1 MHTRLGCGV
10 ALSLV
15 AAVLVSGP
23 IAYGGTD
30 PSLPSTS
37 TTTVTTIDPAASAGG
52 VPGPARVTDAALSTR
67 GTQVQLTPTIPPP
80 ATTTTTTTIPP
91 PTDELPADSGEGRRA
106 VYSKSRQRT
115 WTVEADGTVS
125 RTYLVSGRLTWN
137 QPTPGTYH
145 VFSRSSFT
153 CNIKKPSICWRMM
166 VRFTVGPD
174 GDNIGFHEIPN
185 QNGRPI
191 QSESQLGQPL
201 SGGCVRQATV
211 DAEHM
216 WAWAPVGT
224 KVVGLP

>member
-10 ALSLV
+10 ALSIV
-15 AAVLVSGP
+15 AVFALSGS
-23 IAYGGTD
+23 IAHAGTQP
-30 PSLPSTS
+30 PSPSVS
-37 TTTVTTIDPAASAGG
+37 TTTPPTSTVDPAAAAGRI
-52 VPGPARVTDAALSTR
+52 PGPAQLSEEILPTR
-67 GTQVQLTPTIPPP
+67 GTQVQLTPTVP
-80 ATTTTTTTIPP
+80 APATTTTTIPP
-91 PTDELPADSGEGRRA
+91 PSDELPADSGEGRRA

-137 QPTPGTYH
+137 QPSPGTYH
-145 VFSRSSFT
+145 VFSRSGFT
-153 CNIKKPSICWRMM
+153 CNIKNPSICWRFM

-191 QSESQLGQPL
+191 QTEAQLGQAL
-201 SGGCVRQATV
+201 SGGCVRQATR

-224 KVVGLP
+224 KVVVLP

>member
-10 ALSLV
+10 ALSIV
-15 AAVLVSGP
+15 AVLLSAPVV
-23 IAYGGTD
+23 YGGTD
-30 PSLPSTS
+30 PAPTSTS
-37 TTTVTTIDPAASAGG
+37 TTTTTVDQAGG
-52 VPGPARVTDAALSTR
+52 IPGPATVSGTVVSTR

-91 PTDELPADSGEGRRA
+91 PTDELPANSGEGRRA
-106 VYSKSRQRT
+106 VYSKSRQRA

-153 CNIKKPSICWRMM
+153 CNIKNPAICWRMM

-174 GDNIGFHEIPN
+174 GDNIGFHEIPKK
-185 QNGRPI
+185 NGVPI
-191 QSESQLGQPL
+191 QSEAQLGQPL
-201 SGGCVRQATV
+201 SGGCVRQATP

-224 KVVGLP
+224 TVVVLA